1 MSSIGYTPRIL
12 ANSMIQDIVNQQT
25 SMGTLEEQLSTGYK
39 VNQPSDNPA
48 EAANILRLQSVY
60 ARTQQYGSNAAD
72 ALGWL
77 STGNSTMNQ
86 INSILNQV
94 QQLMLSVSSADLAG
108 QQNALNG
115 IATQISNDLQAL
127 VNLANTQYNGQAI
140 FAGTGTTGPAY
151 SANGTYNGG
160 GAAPTRTVS
169 TGVQVSIS
177 VTGPALFGP
186 SPTSGPPPTN
196 PPSATGLLSSVPG
209 NLGVL
214 AQTVKD
220 LQAGNVNAVETT
232 DLGNLQ
238 SAVNQVEGQAAVLGA
253 NYQRAQEFSTQAQN
267 VQSAID
273 QELSSVQDVNLPKAI
288 TNLKNMENTY
298 QSSLW
303 ALSQSILPSL
313 AQYIG

>member
-12 ANSMIQDIVNQQT
+12 AGSMIQDIEGQQT

-48 EAANILRLQSVY
+48 EAVNILRLQSVY
-60 ARTQQYGSNAAD
+60 SRTQQYASNAAD

-77 STGNSTMNQ
+77 STGNTTMNQ
-86 INSILNQV
+86 INSILQQV
-94 QQLMLSVSSADLAG
+94 DQLMLSVSSSDLAG
-108 QQNALNG
+108 QQNSLNG
-115 IATQISNDLQAL
+115 IATQVSNDLQAL

-160 GAAPTRTVS
+160 GPAPTRTVS
-169 TGVQVSIS
+169 TGVQIPIA
-177 VTGPALFGP
+177 VTGPAVFG
-186 SPTSGPPPTN
+186 TGT
-196 PPSATGLLSSVPG
+196 TGLLSSVPG

-214 AQTVKD
+214 AQTVAD

-232 DLGNLQ
+232 DLSNLQ
-238 SAVNQVEGQAAVLGA
+238 SAINQVEGQAAVLGA

-303 ALSQSILPSL
+303 AISQSILPSL

>member
-1 MSSIGYTPRIL
+1 MTSIGYTPRIL
-12 ANSMIQDIVNQQT
+12 ANSMIQDIMNQQT
-25 SMGTLEEQLSTGYK
+25 TMGTLEEQLSTGYK

-60 ARTQQYGSNAAD
+60 ARTQQYSSNAAD

-86 INSILNQV
+86 VNSILNQV
-94 QQLMLSVSSADLAG
+94 QQLMLSVSSADLVG

-169 TGVQVSIS
+169 TGVQIPIS
-177 VTGPALFGP
+177 VTGPALFG
-186 SPTSGPPPTN
+186 TGT
-196 PPSATGLLSSVPG
+196 TGLLSSVPG

-214 AQTVKD
+214 AQTVAD

-238 SAVNQVEGQAAVLGA
+238 SSINQVEGQAAVLGA

-288 TNLKNMENTY
+288 TDLKNMENTY

-303 ALSQSILPSL
+303 AVSQSILPSL